1 MSSSPLQGLSISIW
15 GEGPNI
21 LSRWSNLEIKETLE
35 STAEGT
41 ALLLTKRHRTMA
53 SKTYYGNGS
62 SGNCTNIDYL
72 MKRYYL
78 PVMYGIIFVVGVLGN
93 VTSLL
98 VYLVKV
104 RPWKSS
110 SIILV
115 NLATTDLLYM
125 LSMPF
130 LIYYYAQSD
139 SWTLGD
145 FMCRFVR
152 FGFHFN
158 LYGSI
163 LFLTCLAVFRYVAV
177 VHPLQAAKIQKKRW
191 GLFACVLTW
200 TLAAAQM
207 APIFS
212 MIFTVKENNITSC
225 LDLASNK
232 PTHVWWYSW
241 MLTVLGFL
249 LPLVVAC
256 GSIQYNIQL
265 GAVHLGW

>member
-1 MSSSPLQGLSISIW
+1 
-15 GEGPNI
+15 
-21 LSRWSNLEIKETLE
+21 
-35 STAEGT
+35 
-41 ALLLTKRHRTMA
+41 MA
-53 SKTYYGNGS
+53 SNTYYGNGS

-177 VHPLQAAKIQKKRW
+177 VHPLQAAKIQKRRW
-191 GLFACVLTW
+191 GLLACVLTW
-200 TLAAAQM
+200 TLAAPLYFELNKTRLQRERVWTIVIMQYAFV
-207 APIFS
+207 IS
-212 MIFTVKENNITSC
+212 MDLLEKKRHQKITYVFPKC
-225 LDLASNK
+225 VNAL
-232 PTHVWWYSW
+232 
-241 MLTVLGFL
+241 MVL
-249 LPLVVAC
+249 
-256 GSIQYNIQL
+256 
-265 GAVHLGW
+265 

>member
-1 MSSSPLQGLSISIW
+1 
-15 GEGPNI
+15 
-21 LSRWSNLEIKETLE
+21 
-35 STAEGT
+35 
-41 ALLLTKRHRTMA
+41 MA
-53 SKTYYGNGS
+53 NNTYYGNGS
-62 SGNCTNIDYL
+62 SDNCTNVDYL

-78 PVMYGIIFVVGVLGN
+78 PIMYGIIFVVGVLGN

-98 VYLVKV
+98 VYLVQV

-139 SWTLGD
+139 SWTLSD

-163 LFLTCLAVFRYVAV
+163 LFLTCLAVFRYMAV
-177 VHPLQAAKIQKKRW
+177 LHPLQAAKIQKKRW
-191 GLFACVLTW
+191 GLLACALTW
-200 TLAAAQM
+200 ALAAAQM
-207 APIFS
+207 APIFN
-212 MIFTVKENNITSC
+212 MIFTVKENNITIC

-232 PTHVWWYSW
+232 PTRIWCIGTGLGLIGSALLLY
-241 MLTVLGFL
+241 LTPELKAFL
-249 LPLVVAC
+249 
-256 GSIQYNIQL
+256 Y
-265 GAVHLGW
+265 